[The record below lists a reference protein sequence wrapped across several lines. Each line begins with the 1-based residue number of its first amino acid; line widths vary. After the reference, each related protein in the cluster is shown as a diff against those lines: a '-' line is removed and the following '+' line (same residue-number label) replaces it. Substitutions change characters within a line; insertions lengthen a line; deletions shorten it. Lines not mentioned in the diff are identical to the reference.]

1 MRVMVPSSCIVD
13 ESTVRQRVPYTPP
26 GHYDRSLRMP
36 SVTRKS
42 QSSRAERRDEIRRR
56 LLAVVEKLLDK
67 GENFTEVS
75 VERLVSEAGISRS
88 TFYVYFEDKGDL
100 LRGWFDDITADLAN
114 AAGAWWSSGAD
125 ATHEDVREALGRVVT
140 AYRPHIT
147 LMAATYD
154 AAAYDVAVRRLVHR
168 MMSANAASLRKHI
181 REGQSKGF
189 VDPALPAA
197 ETAAWLTWMAE
208 RGLHQLVRTADN
220 TELELLVDGLAGIVW
235 NALYAPTRR

>member
-1 MRVMVPSSCIVD
+1 
-13 ESTVRQRVPYTPP
+13 
-26 GHYDRSLRMP
+26 MP
-36 SVTRKS
+36 SITRKS
-42 QSSRAERRDEIRRR
+42 QSSRAERRDDIRRR
-56 LLAVVEKLLDK
+56 LLAVVENLLDK

-114 AAGAWWSSGAD
+114 AAGAWWSSGPD
-125 ATHEDVREALGRVVT
+125 ATYEDVREALGRVVT

-208 RGLHQLVRTADN
+208 RGLHQLVRTADS
-220 TELELLVDGLAGIVW
+220 TQLELLVDAFAGIVW
-235 NALYAPTRR
+235 NTLYAPTRR